1 MLASNA
7 PVILKASQI
16 DNFVSKFISES
27 SPVKRALEILKQY
40 DLLLYYSDEG
50 VSNLKGNGFVSSKMC
65 QQHTLAYPV
74 LIQMYEMDK
83 TLFDLEDEAII
94 KKLTVE
100 VDKYD
105 LTKDLKT
112 SVINAQ

>member
-40 DLLLYYSDEG
+40 DLLLYYSDDAVG
-50 VSNLKGNGFVSSKMC
+50 NLKGNNFVSSKMC

>member
-1 MLASNA
+1 
-7 PVILKASQI
+7 
-16 DNFVSKFISES
+16 
-27 SPVKRALEILKQY
+27 
-40 DLLLYYSDEG
+40 
-50 VSNLKGNGFVSSKMC
+50 MC

-94 KKLTVE
+94 KKLSVE